1 MRKRSV
7 GITLNVCRRRMNKM
21 RDRIKKDRMCT
32 FGFGDNLYAFFW
44 EMKERGFEVT
54 WMGYGYDEVG
64 DVDFSD
70 LDEVTYQSQNF
81 EGCNVRLLN
90 KETGNR
96 QTVAVD
102 YTGDAWCDVVPVVD
116 WTFKYE
122 YPDVVDEVIS
132 MLREEFLG
140 DDA

>member
-1 MRKRSV
+1 MR
-7 GITLNVCRRRMNKM
+7 G
-21 RDRIKKDRMCT
+21 RIKKDRICT

-44 EMKERGFEVT
+44 EMRERGFEVT
-54 WMGYGYDEVG
+54 WMGYGYEEVRPL
-64 DVDFSD
+64 DFSD

-81 EGCNVRLLN
+81 EGCNVTLEN

-102 YTGDAWCDVVPVVD
+102 YSGDAWCDVVPIVN
-116 WTFKYE
+116 WNTLRGK
-122 YPDVVDEVIS
+122 PDIVDEVIT

>member
-1 MRKRSV
+1 MR
-7 GITLNVCRRRMNKM
+7 G
-21 RDRIKKDRMCT
+21 RIKKDRICT

-44 EMKERGFEVT
+44 EMRERGFEVT
-54 WMGYGYDEVG
+54 WMGYGYEDIRPI
-64 DVDFSD
+64 DFSD

-81 EGCNVRLLN
+81 EGCNVTLEN

-102 YTGDAWCDVVPVVD
+102 YSGDAWCDVVPIVN
-116 WTFKYE
+116 WNTLRGK
-122 YPDVVDEVIS
+122 PDIVDEVIT

>member
-1 MRKRSV
+1 MR
-7 GITLNVCRRRMNKM
+7 G
-21 RDRIKKDRMCT
+21 RIKKERICN
-32 FGFGDNLYAFFW
+32 FKFGDNLYAFFW
-44 EMKERGFEVT
+44 EMRERGFEVT
-54 WMGYGYDEVG
+54 WMGYGYE
-64 DVDFSD
+64 DVRPLDFSD

-81 EGCNVRLLN
+81 EGCNVTLEN

-102 YTGDAWCDVVPVVD
+102 YTGDKWCDVVPIVN
-116 WTFKYE
+116 WNTLRGK
-122 YPDVVDEVIS
+122 PDIVDEVIT